1 MAVWPGPKKGLIP
14 WKDQRRQG
22 WVVVVD
28 GQGGPIGA
36 DLDSASASEIQRLEA
51 TIEKIAGPRKGAG
64 RSRQNPVRIIANKGY
79 GSDLLR
85 QSRLKGGIE
94 LICQ

>member
-1 MAVWPGPKKGLIP
+1 VFGSKYGLSSCPMAVWPGPKKGSMP

-36 DLDSASASEIQRLEA
+36 DLDSASASEIKLLEA
-51 TIEKIAGPRKGAG
+51 TIEKITGPRKGVVG
-64 RSRQNPVRIIANKGY
+64 RGKILSA
-79 GSDLLR
+79 S
-85 QSRLKGGIE
+85 
-94 LICQ
+94 

>member
-1 MAVWPGPKKGLIP
+1 M
-14 WKDQRRQG
+14 
-22 WVVVVD
+22 VVVD
-28 GQGGPIGA
+28 GQGIPIGP
-36 DLDSASASEIQRLEA
+36 DLDSASASEIKRQQP
-51 TIEKIAGPRKGAG
+51 TIEKIAMPRKGAG